1 VKAGDAVKRGDTLVV
16 LEAMKMEMRLTAPH
30 DGVVKAVHCREGE
43 VVERGRT
50 LLEVIPEGGDG
61 VGS

>member
-43 VVERGRT
+43 VVERGKVVV
-50 LLEVIPEGGDG
+50 EV
-61 VGS
+61 